1 MGKDRILYNGKLAD
15 PDEVKLTLEN
25 RGFRYGD
32 GLFETMRMFDGKMPF
47 LESHLERLNAGIEML
62 ALELPNVDYGMD
74 YWQYEIRRIVKYYR
88 QKYPKKAKNYRM
100 RLTVFRND
108 GGFYTPL
115 TNEASYLLELEPLNS
130 NQFEWDEKGLSIDV
144 FTKVK
149 LERGR
154 LNNIKTANG
163 LPYVLAAL
171 FKKKAGLDDALLL
184 NTKGRIVEST
194 HSNIFFV
201 KGNTLITPALKEGC
215 TAGTTRKA
223 VLNIAEEMGMVVKKK
238 KCDMKLLEEADE
250 VFLTNAIR
258 GIQWVRKFKKK
269 RYESA
274 KTKMIYLKM
283 NALLEASNTAF

>member
-1 MGKDRILYNGKLAD
+1 MSKDRILYNGMLAN
-15 PDEVKLTLEN
+15 PKEVKLTLEN

-47 LESHLERLNAGIEML
+47 LELHLERLNEGIEML
-62 ALELPNVDYGMD
+62 QLELPSANYGVDY
-74 YWQYEIRRIVKYYR
+74 WHYEIRRIVKYYR
-88 QKYPKKAKNYRM
+88 QKYPKQAKNYRM

-115 TNEASYLLELEPLNS
+115 TNEASYVLELEPLKKNH
-130 NQFEWDEKGLSIDV
+130 FEWNKKGLLIDV
-144 FTKVK
+144 FNKVK

-171 FKKKAGLDDALLL
+171 FKQEKNLDDALLI

-194 HSNIFFV
+194 NSNIFFI
-201 KGNTLITPALKEGC
+201 KGNTLITPAFKEGC
-215 TAGTTRKA
+215 TAGTTRK
-223 VLNIAEEMGMVVKKK
+223 VVMGIGKELGMKVKAA
-238 KCDMKLLEEADE
+238 KCEWSILKDADE

-258 GIQWVRKFKKK
+258 GLQWVRKFRKKE
-269 RYESA
+269 YTSDISNS
-274 KTKMIYLKM
+274 IYLKM
-283 NALLEASNTAF
+283 NELVNNSSVEI

>member
-1 MGKDRILYNGKLAD
+1 MGKDRILYNGKLAN

-47 LESHLERLNAGIEML
+47 LESHLERLNEGIKML
-62 ALELPNVDYGMD
+62 QLELPISDYGID
-74 YWQYEIRRIVKYYR
+74 YWHYEIRRIVKYYR

-115 TNEASYLLELEPLNS
+115 TNEASYILELEPLKK
-130 NQFEWDEKGLSIDV
+130 NQFEWDKKGLKIDV

-154 LNNIKTANG
+154 LSNIKTANA

-171 FKKKAGLDDALLL
+171 FKKNEGLDDALLL

-194 HSNIFFV
+194 HSNIFFI

-223 VLNIAEEMGMVVKKK
+223 ILEIAASLGMEVVKQ
-238 KCDMKLLEEADE
+238 KCPVSLLEEADE

-258 GIQWVRKFKKK
+258 GVQWVRKFKKK
-269 RYESA
+269 RYSSE
-274 KTKMIYLKM
+274 KTRVIYDQM
-283 NALLEASNTAF
+283 NVLVKASTMVF

>member
-1 MGKDRILYNGKLAD
+1 MGKDRILYNGMLANPED
-15 PDEVKLTLEN
+15 VKLTLEN

-62 ALELPNVDYGMD
+62 QLELPSAEHGID
-74 YWQYEIRRIVKYYR
+74 YWAYEIRRIVKYYR
-88 QKYPKKAKNYRM
+88 QKYPKQAKNYRM

-115 TNEASYLLELEPLNS
+115 TNEASYVLEIEKLKKNY
-130 NQFEWDEKGLSIDV
+130 FEWSNKGLAVDV

-154 LNNIKTANG
+154 LSNIKTANA

-171 FKKKAGLDDALLL
+171 FKQSEGLDDAILT

-194 HSNIFFV
+194 HSNIFFI
-201 KGNTLITPALKEGC
+201 KENRLITPALKEGC
-215 TAGTTRKA
+215 TSGTTRKV
-223 VLNIAEEMGMVVKKK
+223 VLAIGKELGMEVKTKR
-238 KCDMKLLEEADE
+238 CEVSLLEDADE

-258 GIQWVRKFKKK
+258 GIQWIRKFHKK
-269 RYESA
+269 RYDSV
-274 KTKMIYLKM
+274 KTKAIHLKM
-283 NALLEASNTAF
+283 NELVKKSTIEF